1 MTKRYGIR
9 ADQFEALPW
18 HYRRMYLELLAEE
31 IELER
36 EQQGGGR
43 TERVDASGDISS
55 FFNVT
60 RV

>member
-1 MTKRYGIR
+1 M
-9 ADQFEALPW
+9 PW

-43 TERVDASGDISS
+43 TERVDASGDIGS